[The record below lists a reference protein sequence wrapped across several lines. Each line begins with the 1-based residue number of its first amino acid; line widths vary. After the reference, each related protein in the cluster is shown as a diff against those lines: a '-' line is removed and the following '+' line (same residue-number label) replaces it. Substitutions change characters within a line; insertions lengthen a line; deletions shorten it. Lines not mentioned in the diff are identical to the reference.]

1 MAYQKPFDPKTPPK
15 RQKEIKEII
24 ESKGV
29 KLTSCSHCSNDKFE
43 IFEVGF
49 RIGVRTE
56 FRNRPGRYFS
66 AAVVVCTNCGHK
78 SEFDGQTLGLEES
91 RTDAFD

>member
-1 MAYQKPFDPKTPPK
+1 MAYQEPVVHKTPLK
-15 RQKEIKEII
+15 RQEEIKKII

-29 KLTSCSHCSNDKFE
+29 KLTPCPLCLHEKIT

-56 FRNRPGRYFS
+56 FRNRPERFFS
-66 AAVVVCTNCGHK
+66 AAVIICDNCGHK
-78 SEFDGQTLGLEES
+78 SEFDGETLGLDQD